1 MELVIF
7 AQLILKEKIMKYEVK
22 KLENKNMALTIDFD
36 HEEWEALVNESYNKN
51 KGRYKV
57 EGFRQGKAPR
67 KMIEKAYGFEV
78 FYEDAISE
86 GFNRHYIDIL
96 DKEKEIDPIDSPDL
110 RVTKLDKTGITIVAE
125 IPVKPEVKMGAYTGL
140 KVNVKPEK
148 VTDEDVENELKR
160 VQIQNTRLVEKDG
173 AIENGDVANIDF
185 KGSVNGEYFEGGAA
199 EGFDLEI
206 GSHTFIEGFE
216 EQLVGLKAGE
226 EKAVLVK
233 FPDNYQAE
241 NLAGKDAKFECK
253 VNAVKSKVLPEINDE
268 LASNVSEFETLE
280 EYKKHIKEHLGEH
293 AAQDAKVKTEN
304 EILEKIVAGMEVE
317 VPEIMVTREL
327 DAMMQEMEYRLM
339 YQGANLEAYASYLG
353 KTVEEL
359 REERR
364 NEAVKSVKIRL
375 ALQEILRNEKI
386 EVLDKDVDKYVEDIA
401 KRANK
406 SAEEY
411 KKTMT
416 DERLNYIKNEIL
428 MSKLLEFL
436 VENNK

>member
-1 MELVIF
+1 
-7 AQLILKEKIMKYEVK
+7 MKYEVK

-140 KVNVKPEK
+140 KVNVKAEK

-160 VQIQNTRLVEKDG
+160 VQMQNTRLVEKDG

-185 KGSVNGEYFEGGAA
+185 KGSVNGEYFEGGTA

-226 EKAVLVK
+226 EKDVLVK

-253 VNAVKSKVLPEINDE
+253 VNAVKNKVLPEINDE

-280 EYKKHIKEHLGEH
+280 EYKAHIKEHLAGH
-293 AAQDAKVKTEN
+293 KAQDAKIKTEN
-304 EILEKIVAGMEVE
+304 EILEKIVNGMEVE

-353 KTVEEL
+353 TTVDAL

-364 NEAVKSVKIRL
+364 PEAVKSVKIRL
-375 ALQEILRNEKI
+375 ALQEILKNEKI
-386 EVLDKDVDKYVEDIA
+386 EVLDKDVDNYVENIA

-428 MSKLLEFL
+428 MTKLLEFL

>member
-1 MELVIF
+1 
-7 AQLILKEKIMKYEVK
+7 MKYEVK
-22 KLENKNMALTIDFD
+22 KLENKNMAITLDFTS
-36 HEEWEALVNESYNKN
+36 EEWEALVTESYNKN
-51 KGRYKV
+51 KGKYKV

-67 KMIEKAYGFEV
+67 KMIEKVYGFEV
-78 FYEDAISE
+78 FYEDAISD
-86 GFNRHYIDIL
+86 GFNRHYFDIL
-96 DKEKEIDPIDSPDL
+96 DKEKEIDPIDAPDL

-125 IPVKPEVKMGAYTGL
+125 IPVKPEVKMGAYKGL
-140 KVNVKPEK
+140 KISVKPK
-148 VTDEDVENELKR
+148 AVTNEDVENELKR
-160 VQIQNTRLVEKDG
+160 VQMQNTRLVEKDG
-173 AIENGDVANIDF
+173 AVENGDVANIDF
-185 KGSVNGEYFEGGAA
+185 KGSVNGEYFEGGTA

-216 EQLVGLKAGE
+216 DQLIGLKAGE
-226 EKAVLVK
+226 EKDVLVK

-241 NLAGKDAKFECK
+241 HLAGKDAKFECK
-253 VNAVKSKVLPEINDE
+253 VNAVKNKVLPEINDE

-293 AAQDAKVKTEN
+293 AVQDAKVKTEN
-304 EILEKIVAGMEVE
+304 EILEKIVEGMEVE

-339 YQGANLEAYASYLG
+339 YQGANLEAYANYLG

-364 NEAVKSVKIRL
+364 SEAVKSVKIRL
-375 ALQEILRNEKI
+375 ALQEILRSEKI
-386 EVLDKDVDKYVEDIA
+386 EVLEKDVDKYIEDIS

-406 SAEEY
+406 TAEEY
-411 KKTMT
+411 KKSMT

-428 MSKLLEFL
+428 MTKLLEFL